1 MDENPSFDPEKTEY
15 VVDLGVGEEDPDKSR
30 LPRIKAIE
38 EHLKERYELIHGDL
52 DSGEV
57 LRHDNGVWITSN
69 NRGYYNLK
77 HQLPS
82 AIIEHDD
89 LAAAVGE
96 LDFLAIHGGADELP
110 IFGRKFSV
118 NDLARPLLLATLL
131 KDETPNSVVKVLDD
145 GEYVEDLNLSKVV
158 SQSSLSGYGGDV
170 SEFFNPYC
178 SRLQDDVIEFVQGTK
193 HEELVPP
200 PPTLAADAK
209 PLRDL
214 QLISRDLR
222 QRALK
227 FLQFKRVSTTPLT
240 TET

>member
-1 MDENPSFDPEKTEY
+1 MDENPGFDPEKTEY
-15 VVDLGVGEEDPDKSR
+15 GVNPGAGDEDPDKSR

-131 KDETPNSVVKVLDD
+131 KNETPNSVVKVLDD